1 MVEYFNFL
9 NKFVYIEGAGPFI
22 ILYLFFSYFKNFVLK
37 IKIKILLNY
46 GIFIFFTFIIW
57 YLIYPSFVDVYESS
71 AVLDA
76 LNLKNNLN
84 LYNFKEY
91 FSGSAYGPLGYLI
104 LSIILIEG
112 KFIILSY
119 KIFNVLLLIISLILF
134 LKVSKTI
141 LSKLYIFI
149 LFPMKFAIISVWDPL
164 LYFLLSL
171 SLYINSRFSPKKSI
185 MLSSILAGLA
195 SSIKIHGCLYI
206 GITILIFHDFKFV
219 IKQTHI
225 IILLCLFSFLLPFV
239 YKNISFIDY
248 IYGLSMFGAHSFI
261 LKEFIYRIF
270 YTLIF
275 ILPFIY
281 LVSWENYQIKI
292 IKIVLILISIIL
304 IALASSKIG
313 STYNHLLFIILMIP
327 IYFEYNN
334 YTDLQSKKTSVIKNT
349 LISFIILIVSM
360 EFFKLNHF
368 FYSRYNEASNY
379 YEESINF
386 LEKYNNLKAGV
397 SNENGY
403 EFYMIAAPILY
414 KKSNQQI
421 NFPNYRDY
429 FKAGV
434 NTDKFNLALEDC
446 KFNYFIFPNK
456 KKPFSF
462 KSWNNEEIYT
472 EGIRKIFKKKY
483 SLFFEN
489 NISKIYKCN
498 L

>member
-1 MVEYFNFL
+1 
-9 NKFVYIEGAGPFI
+9 
-22 ILYLFFSYFKNFVLK
+22 
-37 IKIKILLNY
+37 
-46 GIFIFFTFIIW
+46 
-57 YLIYPSFVDVYESS
+57 
-71 AVLDA
+71 
-76 LNLKNNLN
+76 
-84 LYNFKEY
+84 
-91 FSGSAYGPLGYLI
+91 
-104 LSIILIEG
+104 
-112 KFIILSY
+112 
-119 KIFNVLLLIISLILF
+119 
-134 LKVSKTI
+134 
-141 LSKLYIFI
+141 
-149 LFPMKFAIISVWDPL
+149 
-164 LYFLLSL
+164 
-171 SLYINSRFSPKKSI
+171 
-185 MLSSILAGLA
+185 
-195 SSIKIHGCLYI
+195 
-206 GITILIFHDFKFV
+206 
-219 IKQTHI
+219 
-225 IILLCLFSFLLPFV
+225 
-239 YKNISFIDY
+239 
-248 IYGLSMFGAHSFI
+248 
-261 LKEFIYRIF
+261 
-270 YTLIF
+270 
-275 ILPFIY
+275 
-281 LVSWENYQIKI
+281 
-292 IKIVLILISIIL
+292 
-304 IALASSKIG
+304 
-313 STYNHLLFIILMIP
+313 
-327 IYFEYNN
+327 
-334 YTDLQSKKTSVIKNT
+334 
-349 LISFIILIVSM
+349 M